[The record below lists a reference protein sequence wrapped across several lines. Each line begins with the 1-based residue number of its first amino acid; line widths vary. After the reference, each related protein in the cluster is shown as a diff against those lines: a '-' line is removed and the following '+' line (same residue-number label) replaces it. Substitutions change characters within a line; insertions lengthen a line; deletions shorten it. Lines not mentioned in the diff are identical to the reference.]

1 MRISKSLG
9 ISLAVAALA
18 ASAYAVEPVGPAND
32 GLDGALIVIADVDHG
47 TALVPEGTVL
57 PRGISFY
64 VQTAGNPAQAAE
76 MNRLAGDGGELPRNG
91 AKRLVLA
98 YAPAADFEAARTA
111 IAANEERRAHEA
123 MTAPPHV
130 FRLAAPSAAPV
141 PHSSASHRQIV
152 ANDTDQWTY
161 LYFVDGS
168 YAAARRLIITEG
180 GGWME
185 YGVETAADSA
195 DTGVYASANVWAS
208 QSSNLSYGGTDPYAV
223 SVGCSFGWMGGY
235 CNTPTYAVSTNS
247 TSFSATV
254 TSTGTVSQRDAP
266 PCGRLGEPPC
276 TTLYSGTITNVF
288 P

>member
-9 ISLAVAALA
+9 ISLAVATLV
-18 ASAYAVEPVGPAND
+18 ASAYAVEPVARAND
-32 GLDGALIVIADVDHG
+32 GLDGALIVIADVQHG

-57 PRGISFY
+57 PRGISFS
-64 VQTAGNPAQAAE
+64 VQIAGHPAQAGE
-76 MNRLAGDGGELPRNG
+76 INPLAGDDGKLPPNG

-98 YAPAADFEAARTA
+98 YAPDADFEAARAA

-123 MTAPPHV
+123 MTAPPHL

-141 PHSSASHRQIV
+141 PHSSAPHRQIV
-152 ANDTDQWTY
+152 SNDTDQWTY
-161 LYFVDGS
+161 LYFEEGS
-168 YAAARRLIITEG
+168 YAAARRVIITYG
-180 GGWME
+180 GG
-185 YGVETAADSA
+185 YTGYAVQTAADSA
-195 DTGVYASANVWAS
+195 DTGVYASANVWAA
-208 QSSNLSYGGTDPYAV
+208 QSSNLSYGGFDPYAV

-235 CNTPTYAVSTNS
+235 CNTPTYGVDTN

-266 PCGRLGEPPC
+266 PCGRFGEPPC